1 MKVYIALMTGLLI
14 ANFSLQSLA
23 QQVVFDYDN
32 AGNRISRTIVWEENK
47 NDNIQ
52 TSFDTTY
59 VKSEQVTEDYLE
71 KHAVKIGE
79 QTVNIYPNPN
89 TGMFKIM
96 INGWHDNTKAKIK
109 LFTLAGTV
117 IIEKIVL
124 KSETKIKFGNQPDGT
139 YILSVTING
148 KKETWKVI
156 KK

>member
-1 MKVYIALMTGLLI
+1 MTGLLI